1 MNDAVTNILLSGVGG
16 QGIILASDIMAE
28 VFLEAGFDVKKSEV
42 HGMAQR
48 GGSVTSHVRF
58 GRKVYSPIIKQGD
71 VDILFSFEQLESLRW
86 LNYVKPDGVIL
97 LNNHKI
103 NPPAVNLGQMEY
115 PKDIPGIIRK
125 RFDRFHLVDGTKLAL
140 EAGDIRAANVV
151 LLGGDIRAANVVL
164 LGTISKLFDMEESL
178 WIETVLGHL
187 PAKVHEINRKAFAMG
202 RAQIKA

>member
-16 QGIILASDIMAE
+16 QGIILASDVMAE

-58 GRKVYSPIIKQGD
+58 GKKVYSPIIKQGD

-86 LNYVKPDGVIL
+86 LNYMKPDGVIV
-97 LNNHKI
+97 LNDHKI

-115 PKDIPGIIRK
+115 PKDVPGIIRK
-125 RFDRFHLVDGTKLAL
+125 RFNRFYLVEGTKLAL

-151 LLGGDIRAANVVL
+151 LLG
-164 LGTISKLFDMEESL
+164 TISKFFDMEESL

-187 PAKVHEINRKAFAMG
+187 PVKVHEINRKAFTMG

>member
-151 LLGGDIRAANVVL
+151 LLG
-164 LGTISKLFDMEESL
+164 TISKLFDMEESL

>member
-1 MNDAVTNILLSGVGG
+1 MGDAVTNILLSGVGG

-58 GRKVYSPIIKQGD
+58 GKKVYSPIIKQGD

-125 RFDRFHLVDGTKLAL
+125 RFDRFHLVDGTKLAF
-140 EAGDIRAANVV
+140 EA
-151 LLGGDIRAANVVL
+151 GDIRAANVVL

-178 WIETVLGHL
+178 WIETVLVHL

>member
-1 MNDAVTNILLSGVGG
+1 MSDAVTNILLSGVGG

-71 VDILFSFEQLESLRW
+71 VDILFSFEQLEALRW

-97 LNNHKI
+97 LNNHRI
-103 NPPAVNLGQMEY
+103 NPPAVNLGQVEY
-115 PKDIPGIIRK
+115 PKDVPGIIRE
-125 RFDRFHLVDGTKLAL
+125 RFDRFHLVEGTKLAVK
-140 EAGDIRAANVV
+140 AGDIRAANVV
-151 LLGGDIRAANVVL
+151 LLGAVS
-164 LGTISKLFDMEESL
+164 TFFDMEESL
-178 WIETVLGHL
+178 WIETVLAHL

-202 RAQIKA
+202 RAQIKV

>member
-1 MNDAVTNILLSGVGG
+1 MIEDAVTNILLSGVGG

-58 GRKVYSPIIKQGD
+58 GRKVYSPIIKQGE
-71 VDILFSFEQLESLRW
+71 VDILFSFEELEGLRW
-86 LNYVKPDGVIL
+86 LNYVKPDGVIV
-97 LNNHKI
+97 LNNNKI

-125 RFDRFHLVDGTKLAL
+125 RFDKFHLVEGTKLAL
-140 EAGDIRAANVV
+140 EAGNIRAANVV
-151 LLGGDIRAANVVL
+151 LLGA
-164 LGTISKLFDMEESL
+164 ISKLFDIEEAI
-178 WIETVLGHL
+178 WIEAILGHL
-187 PAKVHEINRKAFAMG
+187 PPRVHEVNRKAFAMG
-202 RAQIKA
+202 RGQIKA

>member
-1 MNDAVTNILLSGVGG
+1 MMEDAVTNILLSGVGG

-58 GRKVYSPIIKQGD
+58 GKKVYSPIIKQGN
-71 VDILFSFEQLESLRW
+71 VDILFAFEQLEGLRW
-86 LNYVKPDGVIL
+86 VNHVKPDGAVV
-97 LNNHKI
+97 LNDHRI

-115 PKDIPGIIRK
+115 PKDVPGIIRQ
-125 RFDRFHLVDGTKLAL
+125 RFDRFHLVEGTKLAL

-151 LLGGDIRAANVVL
+151 LLGAV
-164 LGTISKLFDMEESL
+164 SKLFDMEEAL
-178 WIETVLGHL
+178 WMETILGHL

-202 RAQIKA
+202 RAQIKP

>member
-1 MNDAVTNILLSGVGG
+1 MGDAVTNILLSGVGG

-58 GRKVYSPIIKQGD
+58 GKKVYSPIIKQGD
-71 VDILFSFEQLESLRW
+71 VDIFFSFEQLEGLRW
-86 LNYVKPDGVIL
+86 INYVKADGVIV
-97 LNNHKI
+97 LNNQKV

-115 PKDIPGIIRK
+115 PRDVPGIIRP
-125 RFDRFHLVDGTKLAL
+125 RFDKFYLVEGTKLSI

-151 LLGGDIRAANVVL
+151 LLGAV
-164 LGTISKLFDMEESL
+164 SKFFDMEEAL
-178 WIETVLGHL
+178 WTEAILRFL

-202 RAQIKA
+202 RAKIKA

>member
-1 MNDAVTNILLSGVGG
+1 MNDVVTNILLSGVGG
-16 QGIILASDIMAE
+16 QGIILASDIMTE

-125 RFDRFHLVDGTKLAL
+125 RFNRFHLVDGTKLAL
-140 EAGDIRAANVV
+140 EA
-151 LLGGDIRAANVVL
+151 GDIRAANVVL

>member
-1 MNDAVTNILLSGVGG
+1 MSDAVTNILLSGVGG
-16 QGIILASDIMAE
+16 QGIILAGDIMTE
-28 VFLEAGFDVKKSEV
+28 VFMEAGFDVKKSEV

-71 VDILFSFEQLESLRW
+71 VDILFSFEQLEGLRW

-115 PKDIPGIIRK
+115 PKDVPGMIRQ
-125 RFDRFHLVDGTKLAL
+125 RFDKFYLVEGTKLAL

-151 LLGGDIRAANVVL
+151 LLGA
-164 LGTISKLFDMEESL
+164 ISKLFDLGEGL
-178 WIETVLGHL
+178 WIEAILGYL
-187 PAKVHEINRKAFAMG
+187 PAKVHGINKKAFAMG
-202 RAQIKA
+202 RAQIEA

>member
-151 LLGGDIRAANVVL
+151 LLG
-164 LGTISKLFDMEESL
+164 TISKFFDMEESL
-178 WIETVLGHL
+178 WIETVLVHL

>member
-16 QGIILASDIMAE
+16 QGIILASDIMTE

-71 VDILFSFEQLESLRW
+71 VDILFSFEQLEGLRW
-86 LNYVKPDGVIL
+86 LNYVKPDGVIV
-97 LNNHKI
+97 LNNHRI

-115 PKDIPGIIRK
+115 PNDVPGIIRE
-125 RFDRFHLVDGTKLAL
+125 RFDRFYLVEGTKLAL

-151 LLGGDIRAANVVL
+151 LLGAVSKFFDI
-164 LGTISKLFDMEESL
+164 EESL

-187 PAKVHEINRKAFAMG
+187 PAKVHEINRKAFAVG
-202 RAQIKA
+202 RDQIEA

>member
-1 MNDAVTNILLSGVGG
+1 MDDAVTNILLSGVGG

-58 GRKVYSPIIKQGD
+58 GKKVYSPIIKQGD

-86 LNYVKPDGVIL
+86 LNFVKPGGVIL

-151 LLGGDIRAANVVL
+151 LLG
-164 LGTISKLFDMEESL
+164 TISKLFDMEKSL

>member
-1 MNDAVTNILLSGVGG
+1 MSDAVTNILLSGVGG

-58 GRKVYSPIIKQGD
+58 GRKVYSPTIKQGD
-71 VDILFSFEQLESLRW
+71 VDILFSFEQLEALRW

-97 LNNHKI
+97 LNNHRI

-115 PKDIPGIIRK
+115 PKDVPGIIRE
-125 RFDRFHLVDGTKLAL
+125 RFNRFHLVEGTKLAL
-140 EAGDIRAANVV
+140 QAGDIRAANVV
-151 LLGGDIRAANVVL
+151 LLGAV
-164 LGTISKLFDMEESL
+164 SKFFDMEESL

-187 PAKVHEINRKAFAMG
+187 PAKVHEINRKAFAVG
-202 RAQIKA
+202 RDQIEA

>member
-1 MNDAVTNILLSGVGG
+1 MDDVVTNILLSGVGG

-58 GRKVYSPIIKQGD
+58 GKKVYSPIIKQGD
-71 VDILFSFEQLESLRW
+71 VDILFSFEQLEGLRW
-86 LNYVKPDGVIL
+86 INHVKADGVIV
-97 LNNHKI
+97 LNNHKV

-115 PKDIPGIIRK
+115 PGDVPGIIRQ
-125 RFDRFHLVDGTKLAL
+125 RFDKFYLVEGTKLAI

-151 LLGGDIRAANVVL
+151 LLGAV
-164 LGTISKLFDMEESL
+164 SKFFDMEEAL
-178 WIETVLGHL
+178 WTETILRFL